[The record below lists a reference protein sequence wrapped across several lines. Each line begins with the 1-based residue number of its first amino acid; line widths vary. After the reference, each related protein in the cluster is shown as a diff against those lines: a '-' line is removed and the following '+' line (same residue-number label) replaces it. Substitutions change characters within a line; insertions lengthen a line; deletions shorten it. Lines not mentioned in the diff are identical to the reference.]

1 MPKSP
6 KYSLCL
12 VHPNSTIIIILSK
25 TKNPPRKPQVRILPT
40 KKIDTPNRN
49 DIGFINHSRC
59 SSISLDISTSCTHN
73 KEKTYYVNKMASNRR
88 RFTMSNITL
97 SVKDEIIKK
106 VRKIAKEKNE
116 AIKKLQESFKTI
128 SRDMG
133 QRQWTREA
141 LHER

>member
-1 MPKSP
+1 
-6 KYSLCL
+6 
-12 VHPNSTIIIILSK
+12 
-25 TKNPPRKPQVRILPT
+25 
-40 KKIDTPNRN
+40 
-49 DIGFINHSRC
+49 
-59 SSISLDISTSCTHN
+59 
-73 KEKTYYVNKMASNRR
+73 
-88 RFTMSNITL
+88 MSNITL

-106 VRKIAKEKNE
+106 VRKIAIDKNTTLTAMVRDFLTSTATRDAQEKNE